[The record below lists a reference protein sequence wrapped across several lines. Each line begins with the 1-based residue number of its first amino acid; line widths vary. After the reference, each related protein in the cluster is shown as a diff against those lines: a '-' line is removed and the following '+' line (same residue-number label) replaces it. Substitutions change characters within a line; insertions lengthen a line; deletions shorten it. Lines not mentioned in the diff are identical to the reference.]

1 MELDWTTFGLQVVNF
16 LVLAWLLKRLLYR
29 PVMDVIAQRQAAIRQ
44 AMEEARQTQA
54 AAEQLRHDL
63 LQQLAEY
70 ARQKS
75 DAMQR
80 VAEET
85 AAERQRRLA
94 RLEEELKAQRQR
106 AEAQGQARWQDM
118 VDQAQDAAQR
128 ASLAALTRL
137 LERLSGPA
145 VDARLVDMLLEDL
158 AALPEAQAA
167 PLRLAA
173 RAPDAHLEIVSARA
187 LAPADLQRLRAALD
201 RLTGTPLPAL
211 ERTDPSL
218 HSGVRIGLGPW
229 LLAASLA
236 DELAYF
242 RAGPQRGQ

>member
-1 MELDWTTFGLQVVNF
+1 MDLDWTTFGLQVINF
-16 LVLAWLLKRLLYR
+16 LALAWLLKRLLYR
-29 PVMDVIAQRQAAIRQ
+29 PVMEVIAQRQTAIRQ
-44 AMEEARQTQA
+44 AMEEARLTQS

-63 LQQLAEY
+63 LRQLDDY
-70 ARQKS
+70 AHQKS
-75 DAMQR
+75 EAMQR

-106 AEAQGQARWQDM
+106 AEAQGQARWQEM

-158 AALPEAQAA
+158 DGLPEAQAA

-173 RAPDAHLEIVSARA
+173 RAPEASLEIVSARP
-187 LAPADLQRLRAALD
+187 LATAELQRLRAALE
-201 RLTGTPLPAL
+201 RLTGLPLPVL
-211 ERTDPSL
+211 ERTDPAL
-218 HSGVRIGLGPW
+218 HSGVRVGLGPW

-236 DELAYF
+236 DELEFF
-242 RAGPQRGQ
+242 RAGPRHGH